1 MIKTE
6 EENFENVQVEN
17 VETVATEIQH
27 EGISFIEEDDSLES
41 TEGDIEKFNEASEKY
56 RQTKITQDFTFIDP
70 ATGEVID
77 RSQLSPFEQIK
88 QMAKTIGQTINEPN
102 KNCKHCYGRGYT
114 GINLDG
120 NVPVAC
126 DCIYKEWYKENPK
139 KNQNFF
145 PENRKTKRYYGKQM
159 QQYVQKLAKLE
170 RAKLEVIENS
180 KKNLRKNTPVSDTVV
195 EEVHVE
201 TAEGTI

>member
-6 EENFENVQVEN
+6 EENFENAKIEN
-17 VETVATEIQH
+17 VETVPTEIQH

-41 TEGDIEKFNEASEKY
+41 SENVIEKFNEATEKY

-70 ATGEVID
+70 TTGEVID
-77 RSQLSPFEQIK
+77 RSKLAPFEQIK
-88 QMAKTIGQTINEPN
+88 QMAMSIGQTINDPN

-120 NVPVAC
+120 NIPVAC
-126 DCIYKEWYKENPK
+126 DCIYKEWYKTNPK
-139 KNQNFF
+139 KDQNFF
-145 PENRKTKRYYGKQM
+145 PENRRSKRYYGKQM
-159 QQYVQKLAKLE
+159 QKYVQSLAKKE
-170 RAKLEVIENS
+170 RARLEVIENS
-180 KKNLRKNTPVSDTVV
+180 KRNLRKNTPKVETVS

>member
-1 MIKTE
+1 MIRPE
-6 EENFENVQVEN
+6 EENFENVEVEKI
-17 VETVATEIQH
+17 ETVPTEVQH
-27 EGISFIEEDDSLES
+27 QNISFIEEDDNLES

-77 RSQLSPFEQIK
+77 RSKLSPFEQIK
-88 QMAKTIGQTINEPN
+88 QMAKSIGQTINDP
-102 KNCKHCYGRGYT
+102 KKDCKHCHGRGYT

-120 NVPVAC
+120 NIPVAC
-126 DCIYKEWYKENPK
+126 DCIYKEWYKTNPK
-139 KNQNFF
+139 KDMNFH
-145 PENRKTKRYYGKQM
+145 PENRRSRRLNEKYMRK
-159 QQYVQKLAKLE
+159 YVQNLAKKE
-170 RAKLEVIENS
+170 RARLEVIENS
-180 KKNLRKNTPVSDTVV
+180 KKNLRKNTPKVETVS